1 MRLVGNGGR
10 TLQSGEGRRPSG
22 AARYEAERLVAL
34 ARDMLD
40 ERDQI
45 ARDHLGLA
53 LSAFSNARRLTESLM
68 PARCTSL
75 SVQNGPIRSL
85 N

>member
-1 MRLVGNGGR
+1 MDERGR
-10 TLQSGEGRRPSG
+10 TLQVGEEHGGTG

-45 ARDHLGLA
+45 ARDHLGHA
-53 LSAFSNARRLTESLM
+53 LDAMSDRGREAASSRDPGRVAGRVR
-68 PARCTSL
+68 
-75 SVQNGPIRSL
+75 
-85 N
+85 